1 MLVWMAPAL
10 LLTFAALEVW
20 RSWHRPRPL
29 SLLSTI
35 VISLFVAT
43 SAGMK
48 WNVAVPIAVWW
59 LTAALFAVAA
69 GLTVLRAE
77 LNTGRERQG

>member
-1 MLVWMAPAL
+1 MFVWMAPAL

-20 RSWHRPRPL
+20 RSWHKPRPL

-35 VISLFVAT
+35 VISLLIAK
-43 SAGMK
+43 SAGLQ

-77 LNTGRERQG
+77 LKTGRERRS